1 MCAQEPTW
9 VTPTVW
15 GVIGNTSLQRVPHE
29 PLFQRTRH
37 EHEGPH
43 GEPWHGYHPG
53 IHVCGHKGARAGAF
67 MRGHIPWRCAKC
79 VSAKS
84 EARNAVA
91 CERASVTN
99 EKEAQ

>member
-1 MCAQEPTW
+1 MSRYSSAPDMSMKGHTASPGMAI
-9 VTPTVW
+9 TPSFVA
-15 GVIGNTSLQRVPHE
+15 
-29 PLFQRTRH
+29 
-37 EHEGPH
+37 
-43 GEPWHGYHPG
+43 
-53 IHVCGHKGARAGAF
+53 CGHKGARAGAF

-91 CERASVTN
+91 CERASITN

>member
-1 MCAQEPTW
+1 MSRYSSPADLTAKHCATSP
-9 VTPTVW
+9 
-15 GVIGNTSLQRVPHE
+15 GMVITLA
-29 PLFQRTRH
+29 FM
-37 EHEGPH
+37 
-43 GEPWHGYHPG
+43 
-53 IHVCGHKGARAGAF
+53 CGHKGARAGAF

-99 EKEAQ
+99 EKETQ